1 MSLPLLFTHGITD
14 EILCKNMFF
23 FWYIWKTRN
32 DNRFQRRTWTSYQI
46 QQEASAHMNTH
57 LDALK
62 EQALPQLGTSL
73 LSINNAYARTGQ
85 GSHQTTSVMDS
96 LLVPFLTSIIGTRC
110 YTDASTTPDITAS
123 APKQAGLG
131 IFIINTHVQPP
142 LSIFLK
148 ATMQDSSSVI
158 MAESAAM
165 ALVAQLLN
173 QVQCHQATLL
183 SDNQ

>member
-1 MSLPLLFTHGITD
+1 
-14 EILCKNMFF
+14 
-23 FWYIWKTRN
+23 
-32 DNRFQRRTWTSYQI
+32 
-46 QQEASAHMNTH
+46 MNTH

-142 LSIFLK
+142 LSIFIK